1 MKYISIP
8 GLEKPVSNLA
18 IGSMVFSPERLPL
31 TFALLD
37 AFVELGGTLIDT
49 AHVYAGGK
57 SERAIGA
64 WLRERDDPREKVV
77 ILDKGCHPY
86 GNSGPRVNPEAL
98 REDLAENLERLGTPY
113 IDLYMLHR
121 DDESVPVGPIVE
133 ALEEEVQRGRIRV
146 YGASNWRPQRIQEAN
161 EYAAEHGLRGFVA
174 LSNNLSLARAQ
185 EPMWAGCVY
194 TSDEDHA
201 WYTKNQFPLIA
212 WSSQAGG
219 FFTGRY
225 SPDDR
230 TNEDMVRV
238 YYSEENWQ
246 RLARARE
253 VAKRRNV
260 HPLQVALAWV
270 LNQPFPTVAIIGP
283 QTTEE
288 LESSVVAAE
297 LKLTPE
303 EMAYLDLQPVAV

>member
-1 MKYISIP
+1 M
-8 GLEKPVSNLA
+8 
-18 IGSMVFSPERLPL
+18 
-31 TFALLD
+31 
-37 AFVELGGTLIDT
+37 
-49 AHVYAGGK
+49 
-57 SERAIGA
+57 
-64 WLRERDDPREKVV
+64 
-77 ILDKGCHPY
+77 
-86 GNSGPRVNPEAL
+86 NPEAL
-98 REDLAENLERLGTPY
+98 REDLTENLERLGTPY

-133 ALEEEVQRGRIRV
+133 ALDEEVQRGRIKV

-174 LSNNLSLARAQ
+174 LSNNLSLARAK

-238 YYSEENWQ
+238 YYSEENRQ
-246 RLARARE
+246 RLAHARE

-288 LESSVVAAE
+288 LESSVAAAE